1 MIRTL
6 TIYPKSRDEL
16 REWLM
21 ANAATGKEVWVHCI
35 RRQHDT
41 ILPYVDLV
49 EEALC
54 FGWIDSTLHSNPDG
68 EGLFKRISPRRKG
81 SHWTELNIERC
92 KRMIAEGR
100 MTETGLKVMP
110 HESGKM
116 NCNK

>member
-16 REWLM
+16 RDWLM
-21 ANAATGKEVWVHCI
+21 ANVATEHEVWVHCI
-35 RRQHDT
+35 RRKHDT
-41 ILPYVDLV
+41 ILPYVELV

-68 EGLFKRISPRRKG
+68 EGLFQRISPRRKG
-81 SHWTELNIERC
+81 SHWTELNIESC
-92 KRMIAEGR
+92 KKMIAEGR
-100 MTETGLKVMP
+100 MTDSGLKVMP

-116 NCNK
+116 NSNK